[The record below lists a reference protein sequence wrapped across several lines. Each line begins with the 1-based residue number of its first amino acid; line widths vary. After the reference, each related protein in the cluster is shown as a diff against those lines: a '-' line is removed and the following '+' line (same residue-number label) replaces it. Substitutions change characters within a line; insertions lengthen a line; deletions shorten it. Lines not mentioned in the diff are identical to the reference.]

1 MNLHKSIA
9 LLSFLIVLPGCM
21 KQIHVASNTFADRTI
36 IPCGFFAGQSFSITA
51 TNNSQNLFEKEVSQK
66 IAYTLEE
73 IGYEIAITEPS
84 SYAKASDSAK
94 ATSDKPADPA
104 TLKLRR
110 AGRADFELYYRYE
123 RTSSKELINTPK
135 YIPGTEQ
142 TTYGTGNAH
151 GNACTPFGCYHN
163 SGSVHYQETTITPGS
178 VVYVPETVTLF
189 THKISIDVYRINPFL
204 RNKKKELV
212 WQGSAVCCDKSADRR
227 YIMDYLLQSVFKHFG
242 KDTKKNVHK
251 EYIDW
256 F

>member
-1 MNLHKSIA
+1 
-9 LLSFLIVLPGCM
+9 M
-21 KQIHVASNTFADRTI
+21 KQIHVASNTLADRTI
-36 IPCGFFAGQSFSITA
+36 IPCGFSARQSFSIA
-51 TNNSQNLFEKEVSQK
+51 STNNSQNLFEKEVSQK
-66 IAYTLEE
+66 IAYTLEDM
-73 IGYEIAITEPS
+73 GYEVEL
-84 SYAKASDSAK
+84 
-94 ATSDKPADPA
+94 TSPAE
-104 TLKLRR
+104 
-110 AGRADFELYYRYE
+110 FELYYRYE

-163 SGSVHYQETTITPGS
+163 SGSVHYQETTTTSGS

-204 RNKKKELV
+204 RDKKKELV
-212 WQGSAVCCDKSADRR
+212 WQGSAVCCDRSADRR
-227 YIMDYLLQSVFKHFG
+227 YIMDYLLQSLFKHFG
-242 KDTKKNVHK
+242 KDTKKNIHK

>member
-1 MNLHKSIA
+1 MGIIVMMNLHKSIA
-9 LLSFLIVLPGCM
+9 LLSFLVVLPGCM

-36 IPCGFFAGQSFSITA
+36 IPCGFSAGQSFSIA
-51 TNNSQNLFEKEVSQK
+51 STNNSQNLFEKEVSQK

-73 IGYEIAITEPS
+73 MGYEIAVT
-84 SYAKASDSAK
+84 
-94 ATSDKPADPA
+94 KP
-104 TLKLRR
+104 
-110 AGRADFELYYRYE
+110 ADFELQYRYE

-135 YIPGTEQ
+135 YVPGTEQ

-163 SGSVHYQETTITPGS
+163 SGSVHYQETTTTSGS
-178 VVYVPETVTLF
+178 IVYVPETVTLF

-204 RNKKKELV
+204 RDKKKELV
-212 WQGSAVCCDKSADRR
+212 WQGSAVCCDRSPDRR